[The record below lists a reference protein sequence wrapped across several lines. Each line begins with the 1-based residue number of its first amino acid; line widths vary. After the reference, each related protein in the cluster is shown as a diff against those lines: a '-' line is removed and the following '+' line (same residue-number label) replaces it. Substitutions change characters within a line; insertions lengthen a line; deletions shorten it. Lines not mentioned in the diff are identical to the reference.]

1 MISAEQGIIGCI
13 LMDSDCMYEIY
24 NKIRPDM
31 FQFDFLRDC
40 YAECLAMYD
49 RGDKV
54 DLLSLA
60 TAVEN
65 KERSKQFIA
74 EQLTECM
81 TDITSSIFVKNYAET
96 LLKEYRSR
104 QVKYLVDHLDLN
116 PNAINNSMAE
126 IYSRIE
132 ELNNNEKQKSKSL
145 SKIADE
151 IKDKYFNSDVGKN
164 LVYTGLYNLDDK
176 LGGLEGGDVTV
187 IGARPAVGKSALV
200 TQIIGNIA
208 AKGKRVGYFNL
219 EMNENQVYERF
230 MARMTKIELT
240 KIRRSKSFSSD
251 EKYSW
256 DKANEDIKKLD
267 VVISTGGKSIGEIRS
282 ECRHQNY
289 DVIVIDYLQL
299 VRADRIYNNRANE
312 VGAISGDVKS
322 LAMELKI
329 PIIVLSQLNRLS
341 EGKDTREPNMAE
353 LRESGNIEQDASNII
368 LLWNVSDEDYSLKA
382 LKIEKQRQG
391 VKLKEGLIF
400 DGGHMEFT
408 ESNDDFKL
416 FLKKAKEKGNDF
428 KDTKD
433 SPFN

>member
-40 YAECLAMYD
+40 YSECLAMYD

-81 TDITSSIFVKNYAET
+81 TYITSSIFVKNYAET

-187 IGARPAVGKSALV
+187 IGARPSVGKSALV

-400 DGGHMEFT
+400 DGSHMEFT

-428 KDTKD
+428 KDAED